1 MGTEHRSKE
10 EWYDAVARFE
20 TAQIP
25 AKEFCR
31 REGLN
36 YWTFCGWRRRMRDES
51 PSEQL
56 VEIGPIPAGGAST
69 RVLLR
74 VRFGDTTVEFECEP
88 EERQLCAILTAVRS
102 LSC

>member
-10 EWYDAVARFE
+10 EWYGAVGRFE
-20 TAQIP
+20 SAKIP

-56 VEIGPIPAGGAST
+56 VEIEPIPAGGVPT

-74 VRFGDTTVEFECEP
+74 IRFGDATVEVECEP
-88 EERQLCAILTAVRS
+88 EERQLCTILTAVRS